1 MTRAG
6 IIAALYVVFTY
17 IARLAGLDSGAIQ
30 IRISEALCI
39 LPSFTAAAIPGLFL
53 GCFLANLLTGAIVL
67 DIIFGSLATLIGA
80 LGGYAL
86 RKHPLFVPLPTVISN
101 TIIVPLILAYG
112 YRLEDFVQFMMLTVG
127 AGEILSAYVLGIVL
141 YYALKN
147 YRNRLFG

>member
-1 MTRAG
+1 MLFSPTSRGLRGLIRERFRFDFGGSLHIAG
-6 IIAALYVVFTY
+6 IY
-17 IARLAGLDSGAIQ
+17 R
-30 IRISEALCI
+30 R
-39 LPSFTAAAIPGLFL
+39 AIPGLFL

-112 YRLEDFVQFMMLTVG
+112 YRLEDFVPFMMLTVG